1 MMSIYQVI
9 YEQQPTFNMLSTNA
23 QFSII
28 ENKYNVTYI
37 KDYFDQ
43 FFLIEAK
50 LNKYEKDF
58 DLYN

>member
-1 MMSIYQVI
+1 
-9 YEQQPTFNMLSTNA
+9 MLSTNA